1 MVGCQLV
8 GEALSVDGVNVA
20 KVLPEKKS
28 HKLKIRLKSAVLGIS
43 TEADI
48 TRLQSLEESQGSFFR
63 LSGIGRNTCQNP

>member
-28 HKLKIRLKSAVLGIS
+28 NKLKIRLKSAVLGIS

-48 TRLQSLEESQGSFFR
+48 TR
-63 LSGIGRNTCQNP
+63 